1 MMDAWDDS
9 PVKAGAGKAPAVN
22 VIPATQR
29 PDGTWRPE
37 IRVKAGY
44 VPQDEV
50 PRYRAP
56 GARNGDRRSPAP
68 PGSEPAKPAA
78 HSPAAQGKGPA
89 KASPKS
95 ALEPAHPVATPPPV
109 AQPKQAV
116 DVNDLSEKLGKVH
129 IREQEAAPSTETNI
143 KALRKKVRQTEE
155 LKARVDKKEVVP
167 NADQEEKLRRL
178 EQLKKELADLE
189 SRTGSK

>member
-1 MMDAWDDS
+1 MDS
-9 PVKAGAGKAPAVN
+9 PVKAGVGKAPAVH
-22 VIPATQR
+22 VIPASQR

-56 GARNGDRRSPAP
+56 GARREGDRRSPGP
-68 PGSEPAKPAA
+68 PGSEPANPVAY
-78 HSPAAQGKGPA
+78 SPAAQGKGPA

-95 ALEPAHPVATPPPV
+95 APEPAHPVATPPPV
-109 AQPKQAV
+109 GQPKQAV
-116 DVNDLSEKLGKVH
+116 GVNDLSEKLEKVH
-129 IREQEAAPSTETNI
+129 IRAQEAAPSAETNI
-143 KALRKKVRQTEE
+143 KALRKKVRQAEE